1 MMMTLSPGAV
11 LGGRYR
17 ILEKIGE
24 GGFGVV
30 YKAYDWYRN
39 SLVAIKQ
46 INMAALSAQE
56 KIEATDSFNREVTLL
71 SRLNHKSLP
80 RIYNHFTD
88 AEHWYVAMDY
98 IEGRTLEDVLE
109 SSPGRRLPLK
119 RVRDIGI
126 ALCDVLDYL
135 HAQYPPII
143 FRDVKPGNIMI
154 TPAGQIYL
162 IDFGI
167 ARLYRPGQAK
177 DTGPLGSPGYAA
189 PEQYGKAQTTPQTD
203 IYGLGATLQ
212 TLLTGKEPLEIRVS
226 GLPPDRRIPWELQ
239 ALLIRMMEKD
249 CCKRPR
255 DVMEVRRALAAL
267 DVSPLRRFKALPV
280 VKTFNNK
287 VFYGTV
293 AYLLA
298 AVGWIFAFILISPH
312 SLTGIFIWLAA
323 VLVLALPL
331 VIFILHTIFEE
342 IQRSIQRKK
351 SSRPPSWVVPPL
363 QQQQQQQNQPPQ
375 FTPPIY

>member
-1 MMMTLSPGAV
+1 MTMTLSPGTV
-11 LGGRYR
+11 LEGRYR

-30 YKAYDWYRN
+30 YKAYDWRRN

-80 RIYNHFTD
+80 RIYHHFTD
-88 AEHWYVAMDY
+88 AEHWYVTMDY
-98 IEGRTLEDVLE
+98 IKGRTLEDVLA
-109 SSPGRRLPLK
+109 SSPGRRLPLR

-126 ALCDVLDYL
+126 ALCDVLGYL
-135 HAQYPPII
+135 HTQYPPII
-143 FRDVKPGNIMI
+143 FRDVKPGNVMI

-167 ARLYRPGQAK
+167 ARFYRPGQAK

-212 TLLTGKEPLEIRVS
+212 TLLTGKEPLEIHVS

-249 CCKRPR
+249 CSKRPR
-255 DVMEVRRALAAL
+255 DVMEVRHALAAL

-287 VFYGTV
+287 VFYGTMS
-293 AYLLA
+293 YLLA
-298 AVGWIFAFILISPH
+298 MVGWIFSFSLINPH
-312 SLTGIFIWLAA
+312 SFFGFLTWLAS
-323 VLVLALPL
+323 VLVLVLPL

-342 IQRSIQRKK
+342 IQRSIQRRKN
-351 SSRPPSWVVPPL
+351 RTPPSWIVPPL
-363 QQQQQQQNQPPQ
+363 QQQQQSQPPR
-375 FTPPIY
+375 FMPPIY